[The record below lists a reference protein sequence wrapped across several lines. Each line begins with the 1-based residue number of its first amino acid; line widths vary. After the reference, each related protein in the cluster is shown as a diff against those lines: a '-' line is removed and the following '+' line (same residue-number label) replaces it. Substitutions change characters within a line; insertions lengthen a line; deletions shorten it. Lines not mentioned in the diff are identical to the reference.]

1 MGKVNPVN
9 FNSDNLR
16 TTQWVGIVEDTND
29 DIFEGRCKIRVY
41 GKMDDRVGKLEPDNR
56 PDPESAYVIPT
67 ASLPW
72 SRPHQLMY
80 GGSNTGS
87 GKFEIPK
94 LGSIVRITFDNGNFY
109 QPVYHENVYPSDETK
124 SEIEAS
130 YQNSHVLIYDT
141 AFGLTGTLE
150 DGVSETTNEREGEH
164 IKVFFT
170 EEKGLMMDY
179 TTTEG
184 PTTVNVKPDNSVE
197 IINANGDSIIMLNDG
212 NITFTHSAQFT
223 INSGADTVIN
233 ADTNTVINCTDT
245 LINCENV
252 VINHASSVELG
263 KGASEKLVLGD
274 LMTTLF
280 NSHVH
285 IASKSGTPTG
295 PPIQKMSNAQLS
307 KKEVKSL

>member
-1 MGKVNPVN
+1 MGKVNPTN
-9 FNSDNLR
+9 FNADDLR
-16 TTQWVGIVEDTND
+16 TTQWIGIVEDTND

-41 GKMDDRVGKLEPDNR
+41 GKMDDRV
-56 PDPESAYVIPT
+56 DPEDPQSAFKIPT
-67 ASLPW
+67 AALPW

-80 GGSNTGS
+80 GGSNSGS

-94 LGSIVRITFDNGNFY
+94 LGSIVRVTFDNGNFY

-124 SEIEAS
+124 AEIEAS

-150 DGVSETTNEREGEH
+150 DGVSEATNEREGEH

-197 IINANGDSIIMLNDG
+197 IINANGDSIVMLNDG
-212 NITFTHSAQFT
+212 NITFTHSAQVT
-223 INSGADTVIN
+223 INSGA
-233 ADTNTVINCTDT
+233 NTE
-245 LINCENV
+245 INCEDAIINCKNTIV
-252 VINHASSVELG
+252 NHASSIELG
-263 KGASEKLVLGD
+263 QGASEKLVLGNEF
-274 LMTTLF
+274 MKLF
-280 NSHVH
+280 NAHTH
-285 IASKSGTPTG
+285 IGDRGSSTS
-295 PPIQKMSNAQLS
+295 PPITKMTPAQLS
-307 KKEVKSL
+307 QKQVKTL

>member
-1 MGKVNPVN
+1 MGKVNPAN
-9 FNSDNLR
+9 FNADDLR

-41 GKMDDRVGKLEPDNR
+41 GKMDDRVDPE
-56 PDPESAYVIPT
+56 DPESAFIIPT
-67 ASLPW
+67 AALPW

-80 GGSNTGS
+80 GGSNSGS

-124 SEIEAS
+124 AEIEAS

-150 DGVSETTNEREGEH
+150 DGVSEATNEREGEH

-233 ADTNTVINCTDT
+233 ATTNTVVNCVEAKINASAETHVNSPRIKLGEAAAESVMKGDT
-245 LINCENV
+245 FRAWV
-252 VINHASSVELG
+252 DGH
-263 KGASEKLVLGD
+263 
-274 LMTTLF
+274 T
-280 NSHVH
+280 HV
-285 IASKSGTPTG
+285 ASKSGTPTS
-295 PPIQKMSNAQLS
+295 PPIVPSPGGAYSS
-307 KKEVKSL
+307 KKNTTD

>member
-1 MGKVNPVN
+1 MGKVNPAN
-9 FNSDNLR
+9 FNADDLR

-41 GKMDDRVGKLEPDNR
+41 GKMDDRVDPE
-56 PDPESAYVIPT
+56 DPESAFIIPT
-67 ASLPW
+67 AALPW

-80 GGSNTGS
+80 GGSNSGS

-124 SEIEAS
+124 AEIEAS

-150 DGVSETTNEREGEH
+150 DGVSEATNEREGEH

-233 ADTNTVINCTDT
+233 ATTNTVVNCVEAKINASAETHVNSPRIK
-245 LINCENV
+245 LGEAAAQS
-252 VINHASSVELG
+252 VI
-263 KGASEKLVLGD
+263 KGDIFRGWVDG
-274 LMTTLF
+274 
-280 NSHVH
+280 HVH

-295 PPIQKMSNAQLS
+295 PPIVPSPSDAYS
-307 KKEVKSL
+307 KKNTTD

>member
-1 MGKVNPVN
+1 MGKVNPAN
-9 FNSDNLR
+9 FNADDLR

-41 GKMDDRVGKLEPDNR
+41 GKMDDRVDPE
-56 PDPESAYVIPT
+56 DPESAFKIPT
-67 ASLPW
+67 VSLPW

-109 QPVYHENVYPSDETK
+109 QPVYHENIYPSDETK
-124 SEIEAS
+124 AEVEPS

-150 DGVSETTNEREGEH
+150 DGVSEATNEREGEH

-233 ADTNTVINCTDT
+233 ATTNTVVNCVEAKIN
-245 LINCENV
+245 
-252 VINHASSVELG
+252 ASSETHVNSPRIKLG
-263 KGASEKLVLGD
+263 EAAAQSVIKGDIFRGWVDG
-274 LMTTLF
+274 
-280 NSHVH
+280 HVH

-295 PPIQKMSNAQLS
+295 PPIVPSPEGAYS
-307 KKEVKSL
+307 KKNTTD

>member
-1 MGKVNPVN
+1 MGKVDPKN
-9 FNSDNLR
+9 FNADDLR

-41 GKMDDRVGKLEPDNR
+41 GKMDDRVDPE
-56 PDPESAYVIPT
+56 DPESAFKIPT
-67 ASLPW
+67 AALPW

-80 GGSNTGS
+80 GGSNSGS

-94 LGSIVRITFDNGNFY
+94 LGSIVRITFDNGNYY
-109 QPVYHENVYPSDETK
+109 QPVYHENIYPSDETK
-124 SEIEAS
+124 AEVEPS

-150 DGVSETTNEREGEH
+150 DGVSEATNEREGEH

-233 ADTNTVINCTDT
+233 ATTNTVVNCVEAKINASAETHVNSPRIKLGEAAAESVMKGDT
-245 LINCENV
+245 FRAWV
-252 VINHASSVELG
+252 DG
-263 KGASEKLVLGD
+263 
-274 LMTTLF
+274 
-280 NSHVH
+280 HVH

-295 PPIQKMSNAQLS
+295 PPIVPSPGPAYSS
-307 KKEVKSL
+307 KNTTD

>member
-1 MGKVNPVN
+1 MGKVDPKN
-9 FNSDNLR
+9 FNADDLR

-41 GKMDDRVGKLEPDNR
+41 GKMDDRVDPE
-56 PDPESAYVIPT
+56 DPESAFKIPT
-67 ASLPW
+67 AALPW

-80 GGSNTGS
+80 GGSNSGS

-94 LGSIVRITFDNGNFY
+94 LGSIVRITFDNGNYY
-109 QPVYHENVYPSDETK
+109 QPVYHENIYPSDETK
-124 SEIEAS
+124 AEVEPS

-150 DGVSETTNEREGEH
+150 DGVSEATNEREGEH

-197 IINANGDSIIMLNDG
+197 IINANGDSIVMLNDG

-233 ADTNTVINCTDT
+233 ATTNTVVNCVEAKINASAETHVNSPRIKLGEAAAESVMKGDT
-245 LINCENV
+245 FRAWV
-252 VINHASSVELG
+252 DG
-263 KGASEKLVLGD
+263 
-274 LMTTLF
+274 
-280 NSHVH
+280 HVH

-295 PPIQKMSNAQLS
+295 PPIVPSPGPAYSS
-307 KKEVKSL
+307 KNTTD

>member
-1 MGKVNPVN
+1 MGKVDQAN
-9 FNSDNLR
+9 FNADDLR
-16 TTQWVGIVEDTND
+16 TTQWVGIVEDTAD

-41 GKMDDRVGKLEPDNR
+41 GKMDDRVDPE
-56 PDPESAYVIPT
+56 DPESAYKLPT

-72 SRPHQLMY
+72 ARPHQLMY
-80 GGSNTGS
+80 GGSNSGS

-94 LGSIVRITFDNGNFY
+94 LGSIVRLTFDNGNFY
-109 QPVYHENVYPSDETK
+109 QPVYHENIYPSDETK
-124 SEIEAS
+124 AEIEAS

-141 AFGLTGTLE
+141 AFGLTGALE
-150 DGVSETTNEREGEH
+150 DGVSEATNEREGEH

-197 IINANGDSIIMLNDG
+197 IINANGDTIVMLNDG

-233 ADTNTVINCTDT
+233 ADTNC
-245 LINCENV
+245 LINCVDAVITATGETHVNSPRIKLGEAAAESV
-252 VINHASSVELG
+252 V
-263 KGASEKLVLGD
+263 KGDTWKS
-274 LMTTLF
+274 LF
-280 NSHVH
+280 DSHIHPAPGGVT
-285 IASKSGTPTG
+285 GTPL
-295 PPIQKMSNAQLS
+295 PPFKNSSYLS
-307 KKEVKSL
+307 TKNTTD

>member
-1 MGKVNPVN
+1 MGKVNPKN
-9 FNSDNLR
+9 FNADDLR

-41 GKMDDRVGKLEPDNR
+41 GKMDDRVDPE
-56 PDPESAYVIPT
+56 DPESAFKIPT
-67 ASLPW
+67 AALPW

-80 GGSNTGS
+80 GGSNSGS

-94 LGSIVRITFDNGNFY
+94 LGSIVRITFDNGNYY
-109 QPVYHENVYPSDETK
+109 QPVYHENIYPSDETK
-124 SEIEAS
+124 AEVEPS

-150 DGVSETTNEREGEH
+150 DGVSEATNEREGEH

-233 ADTNTVINCTDT
+233 ATTNTVVNCVEAKINATAETHVNSPRIKLGEAAAESVMKGDT
-245 LINCENV
+245 FRAWV
-252 VINHASSVELG
+252 DG
-263 KGASEKLVLGD
+263 
-274 LMTTLF
+274 
-280 NSHVH
+280 HVH
-285 IASKSGTPTG
+285 IASKAGTPTG
-295 PPIQKMSNAQLS
+295 PPIVPSPGPAYSS
-307 KKEVKSL
+307 KNTTD

>member
-1 MGKVNPVN
+1 MGKPNPTN
-9 FNSDNLR
+9 FNADDLR
-16 TTQWVGIVEDTND
+16 TTQWVGIVEDSND

-41 GKMDDRVGKLEPDNR
+41 GKMDDRVDPE
-56 PDPESAYVIPT
+56 DPESAYKIPT
-67 ASLPW
+67 VSLPW

-109 QPVYHENVYPSDETK
+109 QPVYHENIYPSDETK
-124 SEIEAS
+124 AEVEPS

-150 DGVSETTNEREGEH
+150 DGVSEATNEREGEH

-197 IINANGDSIIMLNDG
+197 IINANGDSIVMLNDG

-233 ADTNTVINCTDT
+233 ADTNC
-245 LINCENV
+245 LINCV
-252 VINHASSVELG
+252 DAVITASGETHVNSPRIKLGEAAAESVI
-263 KGASEKLVLGD
+263 KGDTFKGWVDG
-274 LMTTLF
+274 
-280 NSHVH
+280 HVH

-295 PPIQKMSNAQLS
+295 PPIVPSPGAAYS
-307 KKEVKSL
+307 KKNTTD